1 VGLLA
6 VAGVFPDLGVDITNA
21 ALEVIGTYRLNLKD
35 FRIVLL
41 DRELMA
47 AAGHS
52 GWLYSP

>member
-1 VGLLA
+1 LLA
-6 VAGVFPDLGVDITNA
+6 VARGFPDLGVDITNA
-21 ALEVIGTYRLNLKD
+21 ALEVIGTYGLNLKD

-52 GWLYSP
+52 GWLHSP

>member
-6 VAGVFPDLGVDITNA
+6 VAESCPDLGVDITNA
-21 ALEVIGTYRLNLKD
+21 ALEAIGTYSLNLQD